1 MDAMTITCLLAACIV
16 ALGVAMLVG
25 HALTARILT
34 IAATITAGAVL
45 LLALLTLP

>member
-1 MDAMTITCLLAACIV
+1 MDAQLVTCLLAASI
-16 ALGVAMLVG
+16 AAIGVATLIG

-45 LLALLTLP
+45 LYALLA